1 MIGEP
6 GHSLQQ
12 IVVSM
17 PNKPISMSK
26 LKQIIRLHCQGEGL
40 RAISLATG
48 TSRRTVREYIRK
60 FLSLQLTFQ
69 DAEHLDDLK
78 LHDLFFPSEKN
89 RNVPD
94 PNRLDRLQA
103 LLPELMKISR
113 QRGMTL
119 QRLWGYYLQ
128 KDPFGYSRTRFY
140 LYLRDYGRRCST
152 TMHLEHKAGE
162 KMFVDY
168 CGNKLSLVDP
178 CSGEVRDVEVF
189 VSILGCSQL
198 TYVEATASQKKEDF
212 ITSCR
217 RALEFYGGVPQAIV
231 PDNLKAAVTKSSK
244 YEPLVNEAFQTFSE
258 HYSTVILPAR
268 AYKPKDKALV
278 ENAVRLVYQRI
289 YTTLT
294 GRVFHSLEELNLA
307 IFAALEIHNNLPLK
321 QGESRRVLFD
331 SEEREAL
338 IPLPTL
344 PYELCR
350 IKEHKVMKNGH
361 VSLHEDRHYYSVPY
375 ELIGKRVRLIYNS
388 SKVEIY
394 HHFRLVALHV
404 RSYRRNRYTTSPD
417 HLASKHRF
425 LSEWNPEFFLE
436 KAAAISVEVVRFIE
450 RLMESKPHP
459 EQGYKA
465 CSGVLNLA
473 RRVGTERIT
482 ACCRRALEYDAIS
495 YYMLEE
501 IVKKGLDKLSIQQEE
516 PLLPVPSHAN
526 LRGKEYYQQQLLH
539 VKPLKNDE

>member
-1 MIGEP
+1 
-6 GHSLQQ
+6 
-12 IVVSM
+12 M

-48 TSRRTVREYIRK
+48 TSRRTVRDYIRK
-60 FLSLQLTFQ
+60 FVSLQLTFK
-69 DAEHLDDLK
+69 DAEALDDLR
-78 LHDLFFPSEKN
+78 LHELFFPSTKTIK
-89 RNVPD
+89 VPD
-94 PNRLDRLQA
+94 KERLERLEA
-103 LLPELMKISR
+103 MLPVLLKMSR

-119 QRLWGYYLQ
+119 ERLWKYYLGQ
-128 KDPFGYSRTRFY
+128 DASGYSRTRFY
-140 LYLRDYGRRCST
+140 LYLRDYTRRSCT

-168 CGNKLSLVDP
+168 CGNKLHLTDINT
-178 CSGEVRDVEVF
+178 GEMKDVEVF
-189 VSILGCSQL
+189 VSILGCSQF
-198 TYVEATASQKKEDF
+198 TYVESTFSQKKEDF
-212 ITSCR
+212 ISSCR
-217 RALEFYGGVPQAIV
+217 RALEFYGGSPQAIV

-244 YEPLVNEAFQTFSE
+244 YEPLVNETFQTFGE

-289 YTTLT
+289 YTALAD
-294 GRVFHSLEELNLA
+294 RVFHSLEELNIA
-307 IFAALEIHNNLPLK
+307 IYAALEIHNNLPLK
-321 QGESRRVLFD
+321 QAESRRVLFD
-331 SEEREAL
+331 TEEKQTL
-338 IPLPTL
+338 IPLPAL
-344 PYELCR
+344 PYELCT

-394 HHFRLVALHV
+394 HQFRLVAVHV
-404 RSYRRNRYTTSPD
+404 RSYRRNRYTTSAD
-417 HLASKHRF
+417 HLASRHRF

-436 KAAAISVEVVRFIE
+436 KANAISSEVTLFIE
-450 RLMESKPHP
+450 RLMESKLHP

-473 RRVGTERIT
+473 RRVGKERIT

-501 IVKKGLDKLSIQQEE
+501 IVKKGLDKLTDTEE
-516 PLLPVPSHAN
+516 EQLQPVPSHAN
-526 LRGKEYYQQQLLH
+526 VRGKEYYNQQSLQL
-539 VKPLKNDE
+539 KPIKNE